1 MNSLRYKQ
9 FIEEV
14 YFLGKNKEYS
24 GFINNFKFT
33 FSVFKPFEKAL
44 SEKRASYDEKLIK
57 LYKKYHIF
65 HFSLQ
70 GELDD
75 MWEAVNRRETV
86 ELEVYNIF
94 TPSFFSI
101 NNKLQEYIE
110 RTRHYSEQMSK
121 YVERS
126 KFII

>member
-9 FIEEV
+9 FIREV
-14 YFLGKNKEYS
+14 YLLGQSKEYS
-24 GFINNFKFT
+24 GFINNLKIIL
-33 FSVFKPFEKAL
+33 SPFKPFERAL
-44 SEKRASYDEKLIK
+44 NEQKASYDKELIK
-57 LYKKYHIF
+57 IYKKYHIF
-65 HFSLQ
+65 DFSLQ

-86 ELEVYNIF
+86 ELEVYNTF

-121 YVERS
+121 YIEKS